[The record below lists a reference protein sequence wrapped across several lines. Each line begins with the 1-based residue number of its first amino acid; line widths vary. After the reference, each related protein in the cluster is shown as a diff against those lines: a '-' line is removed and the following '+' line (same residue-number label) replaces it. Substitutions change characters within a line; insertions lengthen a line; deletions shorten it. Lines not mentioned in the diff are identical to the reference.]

1 VICRPRSRSREAVN
15 EVAELVLF
23 WLRRAV
29 KLADRELPFPMGGA
43 ELVVYEE
50 ALETR
55 LRQSWVA

>member
-1 VICRPRSRSREAVN
+1 VN